1 MDWRAVRSPIG
12 GAIGVAL
19 FGSIIG
25 AVRSNGFVLGM
36 HISIGLA
43 GAALAAAPLVAL
55 AFISSEGTQP

>member
-1 MDWRAVRSPIG
+1 MDWRAVRSPSG
-12 GAIGVAL
+12 RTIGVAL

-25 AVRSNGFVLGM
+25 AVRSNGFFLGM

-43 GAALAAAPLVAL
+43 GAALAAALLVAL